1 MMRHSMNR
9 VVLFL
14 LIAGGSLL
22 GMPAAYAGPPPG
34 TVTVSIEPAA
44 QIVNVGDSVSVD
56 VVLDTMSNSVGGGG
70 VFVDYDQARLTFV
83 NGTLGGSWNQFLA
96 GPNSNGD
103 IISLSVG
110 RSGGVVGAAV
120 LVATFNFTA
129 TAFGPAPLDFLFV
142 SGMQET
148 SFTDTSFNPYTT
160 LGVDGAITIVTP
172 TETPTQTPTGTP
184 TESPTPLPTS
194 TPTSSQ
200 TPTST
205 PTETNTPLPTATP
218 SETPTITS
226 TFTPSSTP
234 TLTSTPTETA
244 TFTASS
250 TPTETPTV
258 TPTVTP
264 STTPTTTATPTVTPT
279 RTPTST
285 PTPRSPVITGGA
297 TVGSERIFCVASPNI
312 GAPNIE
318 VYSAGPNGIV
328 ENGGGDDELLGTG
341 STNAFGECRN
351 GGMPGIPLSRPLVA
365 GEVVFVLD
373 TVNDLIGQAI
383 VRLEAIA
390 PVVSTLGMIFLVAML
405 ALVSVVML
413 RNRREQREVPRV

>member
-34 TVTVSIEPAA
+34 TVTVSIAPAA

-142 SGMQET
+142 LGMEET
-148 SFTDTSFNPYTT
+148 SFTCLLYTS
-160 LGVDGAITIVTP
+160 DA
-172 TETPTQTPTGTP
+172 
-184 TESPTPLPTS
+184 
-194 TPTSSQ
+194 
-200 TPTST
+200 
-205 PTETNTPLPTATP
+205 A
-218 SETPTITS
+218 
-226 TFTPSSTP
+226 
-234 TLTSTPTETA
+234 
-244 TFTASS
+244 
-250 TPTETPTV
+250 
-258 TPTVTP
+258 
-264 STTPTTTATPTVTPT
+264 
-279 RTPTST
+279 
-285 PTPRSPVITGGA
+285 
-297 TVGSERIFCVASPNI
+297 
-312 GAPNIE
+312 
-318 VYSAGPNGIV
+318 
-328 ENGGGDDELLGTG
+328 DE
-341 STNAFGECRN
+341 
-351 GGMPGIPLSRPLVA
+351 
-365 GEVVFVLD
+365 
-373 TVNDLIGQAI
+373 
-383 VRLEAIA
+383 
-390 PVVSTLGMIFLVAML
+390 
-405 ALVSVVML
+405 
-413 RNRREQREVPRV
+413 